1 MSHEK
6 ILQLDSI
13 IHAPTRLAILSILI
27 NVENANFTFLKES
40 IGTTDG
46 NLSTHLTKLEEAG
59 YIKIK
64 KTFQGKKPQ
73 TICAITKKGRSSF
86 ETYFGQLE
94 QIVQQQKEKT
104 SGA

>member
-6 ILQLDSI
+6 ILQLDQV

-27 NVENANFTFLKES
+27 TVENANFTFLKES
-40 IGTTDG
+40 IGTSDG

-73 TICAITKKGRSSF
+73 TICAITAKGRKAF
-86 ETYFGQLE
+86 QAYLDQLD
-94 QIVQQQKEKT
+94 QIVQMQKNLN
-104 SGA
+104 AN